1 MSASNY
7 TPPGIS
13 LEGSAAFSAETIA
26 GLDRFNAYVVSQ
38 AEQDE
43 YVKSLFDDLFSRE
56 DGLPEEVK
64 QIVRD
69 KILPFYVRA
78 SLLAKSHQKLY
89 RRAGLVAYSFS
100 ALAVGAVAFTMLVPR
115 ISPLAFA
122 LELALLLT
130 ILIAIVYANKRR
142 AHKNW
147 IEARYLTERLR
158 SLIFLFAC
166 GVEPS
171 HVEAFSK
178 NGGAGRTDQWMNVA
192 FDRARAQLP
201 PLTECHGQPC
211 DKFALFV
218 RGQWVQ
224 KQIEFHEQKGAA
236 ASKMNHRLELAGF
249 GLFALAITA
258 AALHLLFSTMHVEW
272 PEHLLTFSAIF
283 LPAAGAAVGG
293 IRTHREYSRLATRS
307 TNMALSLKA
316 LDQHFG
322 AVIQPHEL
330 SLLLRK
336 MEELSLLELQD
347 WLTLMSFAKLEASA

>member
-1 MSASNY
+1 MSASNS
-7 TPPGIS
+7 TPPGVS
-13 LEGSAAFSAETIA
+13 LDAFSAETIA
-26 GLDRFNAYVVSQ
+26 GLDRFNAYVISR

-43 YVKSLFDDLFSRE
+43 YVKNLFDDLFSPE

-64 QIVRD
+64 QTVRD
-69 KILPFYVRA
+69 KILPFYARA

-89 RRAGLVAYSFS
+89 RRSGLVAYSFS

-115 ISPLAFA
+115 ISPWAFA
-122 LELALLLT
+122 MELALLLT
-130 ILIAIVYANKRR
+130 ILIVIVYANKRR

-171 HVEAFSK
+171 QVEAFSK
-178 NGGAGRTDQWMNVA
+178 TGVAGRADQSMNVA
-192 FDRARAQLP
+192 FDQICAQLP
-201 PLTECHGQPC
+201 PRTECHGQPC
-211 DKFALFV
+211 DKFASFI
-218 RGQWVQ
+218 RGRWVQ
-224 KQIEFHEQKGAA
+224 KQIEFHEQKAAA
-236 ASKMNHRLELAGF
+236 ASKMNHRLELGGF
-249 GLFALAITA
+249 GLFALAIVA

-272 PEHLLTFSAIF
+272 PARLLTFWAIF

-293 IRTHREYSRLATRS
+293 IRSHREYSRLATRS
-307 TNMALSLKA
+307 ENMALSLKS
-316 LDQHFG
+316 LDHHF
-322 AVIQPHEL
+322 ASVNQPGEL

-347 WLTLMSFAKLEASA
+347 WLTLMSFAKLEAAA